1 VAFGGAPG
9 QLVMI
14 GLDLEGICVSTGAAC
29 TSGSIEPSSV
39 LLALGQTPEAA
50 REAVRFSLG
59 PSSTLEDVDEVLR
72 VVPEVVRRVRA
83 AV

>member
-1 VAFGGAPG
+1 
-9 QLVMI
+9 
-14 GLDLEGICVSTGAAC
+14 
-29 TSGSIEPSSV
+29 